1 MRDLRSK
8 RDDKSK
14 WRQYEREKRRTRYL
28 RRTAAAEARIKRRYE
43 YQGDEREVSP

>member
-14 WRQYEREKRRTRYL
+14 WRQYEREKRRMGYL

-43 YQGDEREVSP
+43 YQGDQREVSP